1 MPPETRNFDLSL
13 GDHALRVRTI
23 RSDDSAAGRR
33 PTLVFLHDS
42 LGCITVWRDFP
53 ARLAAA
59 LGCDALV
66 YDRRGY
72 GASSPFGPEPR
83 QPAYLEDEA
92 EVLTR
97 VLDACG
103 VREAVL
109 FGHSDGGSIA
119 LVAAARDSARQ
130 PARVCA
136 VVTEGA
142 HVIVEELT
150 LAGIRDAREALRTTD
165 LRARLQ
171 RHHGE
176 RTDAVTSAWI
186 DVWLSPGFRD
196 WSITPYL
203 PAVRCPVLVL
213 QGSDDEYGTPAQV
226 RTIVAGVAGP
236 ARAHFASGVGHTPHR
251 AAQDEV
257 LRLTTA
263 FLAEFAPPRDE
274 RDERDPHGP
283 TDVPLPRS

>member
-1 MPPETRNFDLSL
+1 MTARARDADLPL
-13 GDHALRVRTI
+13 DDHALRVRTI
-23 RSDDSAAGRR
+23 AADDPAAAGR
-33 PTLVFLHDS
+33 PTLVLLHDS

-53 ARLAAA
+53 ERLAAA

-72 GASSPFGPEPR
+72 GRSSPFGPEPR
-83 QPAYLEDEA
+83 TPGYLEAEA
-92 EVLTR
+92 DVLAR

-119 LVAAARDSARQ
+119 LVAAARE
-130 PARVCA
+130 PARVRA

-142 HVIVEELT
+142 HVFVEERT

-165 LRARLQ
+165 LRDRLR
-171 RHHGE
+171 RHHGD
-176 RTDAVTSAWI
+176 RTDGVTAAWI

-196 WSITPYL
+196 WNIERHL
-203 PAVRCPVLVL
+203 PDVRCPTLVL
-213 QGSDDEYGTPAQV
+213 QGEDDEYGTPAQV
-226 RTIVAGVAGP
+226 HAIVRGVAGP
-236 ARAHFASGVGHTPHR
+236 VRAELLPGVGHTPHR
-251 AAQDEV
+251 AAPDEV

-263 FLAEFAPPRDE
+263 FLRE
-274 RDERDPHGP
+274 
-283 TDVPLPRS
+283 TVPELAASHD